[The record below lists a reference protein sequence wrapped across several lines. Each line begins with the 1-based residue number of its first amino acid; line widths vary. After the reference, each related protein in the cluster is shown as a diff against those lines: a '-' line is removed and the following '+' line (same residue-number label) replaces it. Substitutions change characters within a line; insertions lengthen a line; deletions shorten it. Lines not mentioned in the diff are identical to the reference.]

1 MHSDLRAQV
10 AFRLT
15 GLRAD
20 GHSPPDARQL
30 RPALAARL
38 RDLAS
43 LRYDFPVLLAA
54 NPKDAAFAAPL
65 RVVVDKLAEG
75 KDPAAREEL
84 LKLERQARIA
94 IADGNSAEADGARKA
109 LKLEGTLVDCD
120 GAFPRRYVLHAWE
133 VLQKRKA
140 ARFQADVQRL
150 LLGLNDI
157 LCAEDARSPAGRS
170 ATRLRE
176 NFGDAHREAF
186 DFEAMS
192 RLLQRAPERRGLTE
206 ARRRRIRSLM
216 AALESQRFFGAAS
229 GFGFE
234 FDRCG
239 TALKAFHARYASAR
253 SLARS
258 LAMARLEVSGEYDE
272 TLHGPLFRQMRE
284 NALTREE
291 LALFPDYF
299 VCVRD
304 GELDAAER
312 AEIVE
317 LLGSGIPAKVL
328 VQTDDILGDTAGS
341 DGLAAIAARSQALAG
356 AGAGLGDV
364 FVVQAASSDL
374 PRMAAEV
381 FDALA
386 YPGPALLSV
395 YSGVSQ
401 TSMPPYLNAAV
412 AVEARAFPSFTYDPR
427 KPLDQGS
434 RYSIEHNPQP
444 GCDWPLHAFDYE
456 DAQHQRAHRD
466 VAFTSADLLATDPR
480 FAKHFQ
486 WLHGAARPVCV
497 ADVIDA
503 EVPEDA
509 TPVVSMVDDADTL
522 RDLAVE
528 ETVMLLAQRT
538 RASWRNLQ
546 ALARGPIV
554 REVVKEVVIPAAAGD
569 VTPAKPGVQQAT
581 AEAAPAPAAVV
592 APAPAPAPSSDEPYI
607 ETPRCTTC
615 NECTTINNKM
625 FAYDGNK
632 QAYIADLGA
641 GTYRQLVEAAESC
654 QVSIIHPGKPKNP
667 NEEGLAELLERAA
680 PFQ

>member
-20 GHSPPDARQL
+20 GHAPPDPRQL

-43 LRYDFPVLLAA
+43 LRYDFPVVLFA
-54 NPKDAAFAAPL
+54 NARDNVLAAPL
-65 RVVVDKLAEG
+65 RAVVDDLAEG
-75 KDPAAREEL
+75 KDAAACEEL

-94 IADGNSAEADGARKA
+94 IADGNLADADKAAKA
-109 LKLEGTLVDCD
+109 LKIDGALVDCD
-120 GAFPRRYVLHAWE
+120 AAFPRRFVLHAWDA
-133 VLQKRKA
+133 QQRKKA
-140 ARFQADVQRL
+140 ARFHSDVQRL
-150 LLGLNDI
+150 LLGLDDI
-157 LCAEDARSPAGRS
+157 LGAEDARSPAGRS
-170 ATRLRE
+170 AARLRE
-176 NFGDAHREAF
+176 TFGNAHREGF

-216 AALESQRFFGAAS
+216 AALESQRFFTSAS

-239 TALKAFHARYASAR
+239 IALKAFHARYASLR

-258 LAMARLEVSGEYDE
+258 LAMARLEVSGEYDDA
-272 TLHGPLFRQMRE
+272 LHGPLFRQMRE

-291 LALFPDYF
+291 LARFPDYI
-299 VCVRD
+299 VCVKD

-317 LLGSGIPAKVL
+317 LLASGVPAKVL
-328 VQTDDILGDTAGS
+328 VQSDDILGDTVGS

-356 AGAGLGDV
+356 AAAGLGDV
-364 FVVQAASSDL
+364 FVVQAAASDL

-386 YPGPALLSV
+386 YAGPALLSV
-395 YSGVSQ
+395 YSGAMA
-401 TSMPPYLNAAV
+401 TSMPPYLNAAA
-412 AVEARAFPSFTYDPR
+412 AVESRAFPSFTYDPR
-427 KPLDQGS
+427 KPTDAGS

-444 GCDWPLHAFDYE
+444 DRDWPVHAFDYE

-466 VAFTSADLLATDPR
+466 LAFTSADLLATDPR

-486 WLHGAARPVCV
+486 WLHEAPNPVPV
-497 ADVIDA
+497 ADALDGEIADDA
-503 EVPEDA
+503 SPI
-509 TPVVSMVDDADTL
+509 VSMVDDTDTL

-528 ETVMLLAQRT
+528 EIVLLQAHRT
-538 RASWRNLQ
+538 RAWWRNLQ

-554 REVVKEVVIPAAAGD
+554 REVVKEIVKEVAAVAPA
-569 VTPAKPGVQQAT
+569 
-581 AEAAPAPAAVV
+581 AEAAPAPQAAAPAAAAV
-592 APAPAPAPSSDEPYI
+592 APAPAPSSDEPYI

-632 QAYIADLGA
+632 QAYIADLSA

-654 QVSIIHPGKPKNP
+654 QVSIIHPGKPKNQG
-667 NEEGLAELLERAA
+667 EEGLAELIERAQ
-680 PFQ
+680 PFL